1 MKLPLLLLSALFGA
15 SVISAQNIIFE
26 EDFTTDL
33 GDAVFGYAWA
43 QNDAGML
50 WNEDALQVMEEG
62 GRIEF
67 NFDST
72 NAGGWFGGAVGV
84 SVATPNLPE
93 EIRLSDLAMEVDL
106 SALGGTDRDRGSV
119 RVTIDFMDE
128 EGTFLKLGA
137 PVRLIGASET
147 PVAYANLA
155 NLDFVVGDDPEPR
168 LTLEAMQAA
177 AAGPI
182 DFNDVIVWLEVGDG
196 PGTFENSSGN
206 SIRLHR
212 VALTT
217 SLDLPQPDPDPEP
230 PAAPSNLVAISRS
243 TDRIDLSWTNNGTN
257 ETLLLLE
264 VSTDGGVTFALLV
277 DLAAGTSA
285 YAHTGLAASTTLHYR
300 VRAENDD
307 GASEWSNVAMAT
319 TEAEPEPEPEP
330 IAFPFA
336 LTDFEEG
343 QTEGFLS
350 TWLGMVWVSLD
361 VESFFYSADLGWLF
375 FVGTEEALDLYVFGD
390 ASWIHTSVQ
399 MYPFLFDFAEES
411 WQFVTSEG
419 SAPLP

>member
-1 MKLPLLLLSALFGA
+1 MKRPLSILSALLA
-15 SVISAQNIIFE
+15 VPLLSAQNIIFE

-50 WNEDALQVMEEG
+50 WNPDALQVMEDG

-67 NFDST
+67 SFDST

-84 SVATPNLPE
+84 AVAIQNLPE
-93 EIRLSDLAMEVDL
+93 VIQLSDLAMEVDL
-106 SALGGTDRDRGSV
+106 SALGGSDRGRGSV
-119 RVTIDFMDE
+119 RVTIDFIDE
-128 EGTFLKLGA
+128 AGTFLKLGA
-137 PVRLIGASET
+137 PVRLIGVSET
-147 PVAYANLA
+147 SVAYANLA
-155 NLDFVVGDDPEPR
+155 NLDFVVGEDPEPR

-182 DFNDVIVWLEVGDG
+182 DFNEVIVWLEVGDG

-217 SLDLPQPDPDPEP
+217 PLDLPEPDPDPDPEP
-230 PAAPSNLVAISRS
+230 PAAPSDLVAIPSG
-243 TDRIDLSWTNNGTN
+243 TDRIDLSWTNNSTN

-264 VSTDGGVTFALLV
+264 ASTDGGVTFGLLV
-277 DLAAGTSA
+277 ELAAGTAA

-319 TEAEPEPEPEP
+319 TEAEHEP
-330 IAFPFA
+330 IEFPFA
-336 LTDFEEG
+336 LTGFEEG

-350 TWLGMVWVSLD
+350 TWLGMVWVSRD
-361 VESFFYSADLGWLF
+361 VESFIYSADLGWLF
-375 FVGTEEALDLYVFGD
+375 FVGTEAALDLYVFAD
-390 ASWIHTSVQ
+390 DSWIHTNEQ
-399 MYPFLFDFAEES
+399 IYPFLFDFAEES

-419 SAPLP
+419 VAPLP